1 VTVLADRYTGRH
13 QRQAR
18 HGAWVNKKRSRE
30 KPTAQFLPAAAA
42 VTVAGF
48 LFGGAGAAIHFSP
61 ASSDTDL
68 SVKYDPAD
76 LPPPDRSAQAER
88 VSRTEDRSE
97 IPAPIEVAANE
108 VAGNEVAANGVAAA
122 QHQTPQPAVG
132 SVESAGAVLAQGD
145 CVASYFDEAQPT
157 ASGEEASPDEL
168 TAANRDLPFN
178 SLVRVTNAANGQS
191 VVVRINDR
199 GPYYGENRCLDLS
212 ESAFSSIASVGEGV
226 VDVRYEVLTQ
236 DAT

>member
-18 HGAWVNKKRSRE
+18 EARHGAWVNKKRSRL
-30 KPTAQFLPAAAA
+30 KPSPQLLPAAAA

-61 ASSDTDL
+61 ASSGTDL

-76 LPPPDRSAQAER
+76 IPPPDRNAHSDRA
-88 VSRTEDRSE
+88 SRTDDRAE
-97 IPAPIEVAANE
+97 IPGSIEVL
-108 VAGNEVAANGVAAA
+108 ANGIAVA
-122 QHQTPQPAVG
+122 PLPPATVTA
-132 SVESAGAVLAQGD
+132 AGATVIDEGACKATFFDQAQL
-145 CVASYFDEAQPT
+145 T
-157 ASGEEASPDEL
+157 ASGELTSPDEL
-168 TAANRDLPFN
+168 TAANKELPFN
-178 SLVRVTNAANGQS
+178 SLVRVTNPANGQS

-199 GPYYGENRCLDLS
+199 GPYVGADRCLDLS
-212 ESAFSSIASVGEGV
+212 EGAFASIANVGEGV
-226 VDVRYEVLTQ
+226 VDVRYEVLAQ

>member
-1 VTVLADRYTGRH
+1 VTALADRYTGRH

-18 HGAWVNKKRSRE
+18 HGAWVNKKRSRV
-30 KPTAQFLPAAAA
+30 KPSSQFLPAAAA

-76 LPPPDRSAQAER
+76 LPPPDRNAER
-88 VSRTEDRSE
+88 ASRTDNRSE
-97 IPAPIEVAANE
+97 IPGSIEVP
-108 VAGNEVAANGVAAA
+108 ANGIAGVPLPKVLVPANGTA
-122 QHQTPQPAVG
+122 QTVIG
-132 SVESAGAVLAQGD
+132 EGACQAT
-145 CVASYFDEAQPT
+145 YFDQTQLT
-157 ASGEEASPDEL
+157 ASGELTSPDEL
-168 TAANRDLPFN
+168 TAANKDLPFN
-178 SLVRVTNAANGQS
+178 SLVRVTNPDNGQS

-199 GPYYGENRCLDLS
+199 GPYVGADRCLDLS
-212 ESAFSSIASVGEGV
+212 ESAFSSIASLGEGV
-226 VDVRYEVLTQ
+226 VDVRYEVLAQ

>member
-18 HGAWVNKKRSRE
+18 HGAWVNKKRSRV
-30 KPTAQFLPAAAA
+30 KPTSQFLPAAAA

-61 ASSDTDL
+61 ASNDTDL

-76 LPPPDRSAQAER
+76 LPPPDRNAQSDR

-97 IPAPIEVAANE
+97 IPGSIAVP
-108 VAGNEVAANGVAAA
+108 ANGIAA
-122 QHQTPQPAVG
+122 G
-132 SVESAGAVLAQGD
+132 SAETVIGHGACKAT
-145 CVASYFDEAQPT
+145 YFDQAQLT
-157 ASGEEASPDEL
+157 ASGELTSPGEL
-168 TAANRDLPFN
+168 TAANKDLPFN
-178 SLVRVTNAANGQS
+178 SLVRVTNPANGQS

-199 GPYYGENRCLDLS
+199 GPYGDRCLDLS
-212 ESAFSSIASVGEGV
+212 ESAFSSIANLGTGV
-226 VDVRYEVLTQ
+226 VDVRYEVLAQ

>member
-18 HGAWVNKKRSRE
+18 HGAWVNKKRSRV
-30 KPTAQFLPAAAA
+30 KPSSQFLPAAAA
-42 VTVAGF
+42 VTVAGV

-76 LPPPDRSAQAER
+76 LPPPDRNAQSDR
-88 VSRTEDRSE
+88 ISRTENRSE
-97 IPAPIEVAANE
+97 IPGSIEVP
-108 VAGNEVAANGVAAA
+108 ANGIAS
-122 QHQTPQPAVG
+122 VG
-132 SVESAGAVLAQGD
+132 TETVIDQGACKAT
-145 CVASYFDEAQPT
+145 YFDQAQQT
-157 ASGEEASPDEL
+157 ASGELASPDSL
-168 TAANRDLPFN
+168 TAANAELPFN
-178 SLVRVTNAANGQS
+178 SLVRVTNPANGQS

-199 GPYYGENRCLDLS
+199 GPSVGAARCLDLS
-212 ESAFSSIASVGEGV
+212 ESAFSSIANLGQGV
-226 VDVRYEVLTQ
+226 VDVRYEVLAQ

>member
-1 VTVLADRYTGRH
+1 M
-13 QRQAR
+13 
-18 HGAWVNKKRSRE
+18 NKKRSRE
-30 KPTAQFLPAAAA
+30 KSTAQFLPAAAA

-61 ASSDTDL
+61 ASNDTDL

-76 LPPPDRSAQAER
+76 LPPPDRNAQADR
-88 VSRTEDRSE
+88 VSRTDDRSE
-97 IPAPIEVAANE
+97 IPAPIEVAANG
-108 VAGNEVAANGVAAA
+108 VAGVPGIPGIQPRTVAPAAGSDQA
-122 QHQTPQPAVG
+122 GSAVTD
-132 SVESAGAVLAQGD
+132 STVDSMAVLSDGA
-145 CVASYFDEAQPT
+145 CVASYFDRAKLT
-157 ASGEEASPDEL
+157 ASGEQASPEGF
-168 TAANRDLPFN
+168 TAANPDLPFN
-178 SLVRVTNAANGQS
+178 SLVRVTNPANGQS

-199 GPYYGENRCLDLS
+199 GPFYGQNRCLDLS